1 MKRKLLLTLLIIAAI
16 YVLSY
21 VWLRQSRI
29 EVWEKDNQAYV
40 IFPADNI
47 YLYYLYRPLT
57 VIDGNL
63 TGMKFHI
70 GQHR

>member
-1 MKRKLLLTLLIIAAI
+1 MKRKVLIALLIIVAA

-47 YLYYLYRPLT
+47 YVYYLYRPLT
-57 VIDGNL
+57 LIDGAI
-63 TGMKFHI
+63 TGMRFHI